1 MTTLLLMKIVLLIVQ
16 IVTTIDKHLDSKKPP
31 VR

>member
-1 MTTLLLMKIVLLIVQ
+1 MTTLILLKIVLIIVQ
-16 IVTTIDKHLDSKKPP
+16 IVTVIDKHLDSKKPP

>member
-1 MTTLLLMKIVLLIVQ
+1 MSILMLFQIALVIVQ

>member
-1 MTTLLLMKIVLLIVQ
+1 MTALLLMKIVLLIVQ

>member
-1 MTTLLLMKIVLLIVQ
+1 MSTLMLFQIALVIIQ

>member
-1 MTTLLLMKIVLLIVQ
+1 MSTLMLLQIAFMIVQ